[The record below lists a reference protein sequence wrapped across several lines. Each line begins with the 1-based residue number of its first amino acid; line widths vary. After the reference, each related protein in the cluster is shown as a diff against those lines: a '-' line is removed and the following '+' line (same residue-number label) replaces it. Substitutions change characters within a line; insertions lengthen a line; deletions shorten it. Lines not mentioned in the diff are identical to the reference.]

1 MRHATGE
8 AAISD
13 DPYRGMKIGRYE
25 VLSQL
30 TSGGMAELFLGY
42 TAGPGG
48 FRKYVV
54 IKRILPDAKSNDQFV
69 KMFLD
74 EARVTAAFSHPN
86 IAAVFEL
93 GTDDQD
99 LFLAMEF
106 ISGQNLNQV
115 TAVCAKKRAVLPIGF
130 SVSVA
135 HDIALALHYAHG
147 FKAPDGNP
155 LPVIHRDVAQKN
167 IMVTYEGVVKL
178 LDFGIAKA
186 RGSLGRT
193 HVGTVKGTTGYMSPE
208 QVRGDPL
215 DGRSDVFGLGVVVF
229 EMITGRRLFAA
240 DNEIEEMKMILTAP
254 IPRPS
259 SLVPVIPEPL
269 SDIVLRALAREKADR
284 WASAKDFAKALQTQC
299 ANLLFDQEQRAA
311 FMREHFEDQM
321 KATAALLGSVNDAP
335 EKGNAVVAKAVKAI
349 RGDGGALSNAKPMSK
364 DEAKKAKFK
373 KQKDAA
379 PTEEETDLKLAMLRA
394 QAEGLGASG
403 PATPVSALP
412 PVSGPP
418 TNADPPRSP
427 MMSLV
432 LGGLLAGLLLL
443 GFALYK
449 VAFSDAPPEPEPDLT
464 NFNAPVPIQQFPEP
478 GSEAPA
484 PAPVAA
490 AAGQPPPTGAQGQ
503 PPKPDDKKA
512 ARPSGRTGQITLVT
526 FPNAKVFRGKTELGT
541 TPLFN
546 AELPL
551 GTHLLTLVGPDNE
564 RHVLSVRIADGKNTP
579 IKVKLDE
586 LPTR

>member
-1 MRHATGE
+1 MRRATGE
-8 AAISD
+8 AALSD

-284 WASAKDFAKALQTQC
+284 WPSAKDFAKALQTQC

-311 FMREHFEDQM
+311 FMREHFDDQM

-373 KQKDAA
+373 KPKDAA

-394 QAEGLGASG
+394 QAEGLGANG
-403 PATPVSALP
+403 PSTPVSPLP
-412 PVSGPP
+412 PVQGPP
-418 TNADPPRSP
+418 TSADAAKSS
-427 MMSLV
+427 MSLV
-432 LGGLLAGLLLL
+432 LGGLLVGLLLL

-449 VAFSDAPPEPEPDLT
+449 VAFSDVEPEPQPELT
-464 NFNAPVPIQQFPEP
+464 NFNPPVPIQPFAEE
-478 GSEAPA
+478 GSEAPS
-484 PAPVAA
+484 PSPVAV
-490 AAGQPPPTGAQGQ
+490 AQAPQNGTPAQ
-503 PPKPDDKKA
+503 PPKPDDKKP

-526 FPNAKVFRGKTELGT
+526 FPNAKVFRGKAELGT

-551 GTHLLTLVGPDNE
+551 GTHLLTLVGPDNQ

>member
-1 MRHATGE
+1 MRRATGE
-8 AAISD
+8 AQISE

-54 IKRILPDAKSNDQFV
+54 IKRILPDAKNNDQFV

-93 GTDDQD
+93 GTDETD

-130 SVSVA
+130 SVSVV
-135 HDIALALHYAHG
+135 HDVALALHYAHM
-147 FKAPDGNP
+147 FLAPDGKA

-215 DGRSDVFGLGVVVF
+215 DGRSDVFGLGVVVY

-240 DNEIEEMKMILTAP
+240 ENEIEEMKMILTAP

-259 SLVPVIPEPL
+259 ALVSVIPEPL

-284 WASAKDFAKALQTQC
+284 WPTAKDFAKALQSQC
-299 ANLLFDQEQRAA
+299 GNLLFDQEQRAA
-311 FMREHFEDQM
+311 FMREHFDDQM
-321 KATAALLGSVNDAP
+321 KATAALMGSVSDSSA
-335 EKGNAVVAKAVKAI
+335 KQMVVAKAVKAI
-349 RGDGGALSNAKPMSK
+349 RGDGGAVSNAKPMSK
-364 DEAKKAKFK
+364 DEAKVAKAKPK
-373 KQKDAA
+373 RRDTPVDDA
-379 PTEEETDLKLAMLRA
+379 DLQLALLKA
-394 QAEGLGASG
+394 QAEALGAG
-403 PATPVSALP
+403 APATPVSVP
-412 PVSGPP
+412 PLVEVANRPGAVTGPP
-418 TNADPPRSP
+418 TSP
-427 MMSLV
+427 EAPKSNTSLILGAMLV
-432 LGGLLAGLLLL
+432 GLVMLGG
-443 GFALYK
+443 ALYK
-449 VAFSDAPPEPEPDLT
+449 VAFHDGGLSPGPEPVIYNPPVPIPRFDEPAEVKKPPEPPPSDKPDK
-464 NFNAPVPIQQFPEP
+464 PDKPR
-478 GSEAPA
+478 
-484 PAPVAA
+484 
-490 AAGQPPPTGAQGQ
+490 PPPV
-503 PPKPDDKKA
+503 
-512 ARPSGRTGQITLVT
+512 RTGQFTLVT
-526 FPNAKVFRGKTELGT
+526 FPNAKVFRGKIELGT

-551 GTHLLTLVGPDNE
+551 GTHLLTLVGDDGQK
-564 RHVLSVRIADGKNTP
+564 RVLSVRVAEGKNTP
-579 IKVKLDE
+579 LKVKLEE